1 MSLDEKGPAQSNLSL
16 ANGLACLQAIV
27 SAGRPL
33 GSREVSRLLGLEH
46 TRVNRLLGTLAALG
60 LASKTPERKYQP
72 GHGIHVLAAQSL
84 RGSGLLAAALPH
96 LRPLLDNYL
105 ALALGVLWR
114 KNVCYL
120 IHCHPG
126 RPLEEGIGT
135 LAPYPAVKS
144 SIGTVLLAGMSDRA
158 IRATLCAP
166 PDPVS
171 QSECRCIFRQIA
183 GVRRDGFSLI
193 RHFDTEA
200 TLAVPVGSPAM
211 AGLAFAGN
219 ISQAMVP
226 GLREKLGHAAK
237 KITAALNL
245 QQHMPP

>member
-1 MSLDEKGPAQSNLSL
+1 MSLEIKGPAQSNQSL

-33 GSREVSRLLGLEH
+33 GSREVARLLGLEH
-46 TRVNRLLGTLAALG
+46 TRVSRLLGTLAALG
-60 LASKTPERKYQP
+60 LASKTVNRKYQP

-96 LRPLLDNYL
+96 LRSLLDTPF

-120 IHCHPG
+120 VHSSPG

-135 LAPYPAVKS
+135 LAPYPATRS
-144 SIGTVLLAGMSDRA
+144 SIGHVLLANMSDAA
-158 IRATLCAP
+158 IRKTLHSP
-166 PDPVS
+166 PDPLP
-171 QSECRCIFRQIA
+171 QSESRALIRQIA
-183 GVRRDGFSLI
+183 VVRRAGFSLI
-193 RHFDTEA
+193 QQDGEM

-219 ISQAMVP
+219 IPLALVSE
-226 GLREKLGHAAK
+226 LRDRLKHAAK
-237 KITAALNL
+237 QITAALNN
-245 QQHMPP
+245 QQHAPS